1 VTTRELLE
9 QVGLYNPVPADAEAE
24 YLIALAGEYA
34 AFCGQ
39 LEVA

>member
-9 QVGLYNPVPADAEAE
+9 QVALYNPLPADAEAE
-24 YLIALAGEYA
+24 YLAALAGEYA
-34 AFCGQ
+34 VFCGQ